1 MRISPRPWTAH
12 HFEPEWITIMAA
24 NGRAVCKIPNDGMTD
39 DAELIEVV
47 PQLVSFALDSMP
59 PYMSLRELVNNARA
73 LT

>member
-1 MRISPRPWTAH
+1 MRISPGPWTAH

-24 NGRAVCKIPNDGMTD
+24 NGRVVCKIPNEGLTD

-47 PQLVSFALDSMP
+47 PQLVSRYLGTMP

-73 LT
+73 IT

>member
-1 MRISPRPWTAH
+1 MRISPGPWTAH

-24 NGRAVCKIPNDGMTD
+24 NGRVVCKIPNEVLTD

-47 PQLVSFALDSMP
+47 PQLVSRYLGAMP

-73 LT
+73 IT

>member
-1 MRISPRPWTAH
+1 MKISPRPWTSH
-12 HFEPEWITIMAA
+12 HFEPEWITIIAA
-24 NGRAVCKIPNDGMTD
+24 NGRVVCKIPNEGLTD

-59 PYMSLRELVNNARA
+59 PYISLRELVNDARA

>member
-1 MRISPRPWTAH
+1 MT
-12 HFEPEWITIMAA
+12 
-24 NGRAVCKIPNDGMTD
+24 GLTD